1 MSRPRSISISTA
13 SRDPDPQK
21 SGVTTRALFVLLAA
35 AVAMTLPALAATPL
49 LPPKPSDYVL
59 DEFGV
64 FPPAREE
71 ALARKLENFERET
84 SNQIV
89 VAVMPRV
96 PDGFALED
104 FTQRTA
110 EEWGAGQKERDN
122 GIVLFVFPEAREMRI
137 EVGYGL
143 EGAVPDAL
151 ANGIIQAEIVPSFRA
166 GDMAG
171 GIERG
176 VDALIGAT
184 KGEYK
189 GTGRTAAPEQAI
201 PLPMVWFLVLIF
213 VLIAIHRASN
223 RGGTSYGSGGRRGVW
238 FPSSGG
244 GGGGFSG
251 GGGGFSGG
259 GGSFGGG
266 GASGRW

>member
-1 MSRPRSISISTA
+1 MTL
-13 SRDPDPQK
+13 
-21 SGVTTRALFVLLAA
+21 RAIFVLLAA
-35 AVAMTLPALAATPL
+35 FAAMLSPAPASTPQ
-49 LPPKPSDYVL
+49 LPPKPADYVL
-59 DEFGV
+59 DQSGV
-64 FPPAREE
+64 FGPARKE
-71 ALARKLENFERET
+71 ALARKLEDFERAT

-96 PDGFALED
+96 PDGFVLED

-110 EEWGAGQKERDN
+110 EAWGAGQKGRDN

-151 ANGIIQAEIVPSFRA
+151 ANGIIRDEIVPSFRA
-166 GDMAG
+166 GDMVG

-176 VDALIGAT
+176 VDALIDAT

-189 GTGRTAAPEQAI
+189 GTGRAAAPEQGI
-201 PLPMVWFLVLIF
+201 PIPMIWFLLLVL
-213 VLIAIHRASN
+213 VMIAIHRASK

-238 FPSSGG
+238 FPSSGGDFG